1 MPPDSQD
8 GPVDALRQALITGA
22 AVVVPVVVTLV
33 VLSIAF
39 DFLYNIVA
47 QFAGAVLL
55 VPGASGAVTE
65 LVVEIATPVVL
76 LLLILVVGFAVERS
90 DVGEAAFDAF
100 DDAVSALPG
109 VGSVYDSFRQMSDVV
124 MRSDEQNFRD
134 VKLIEFP
141 DEEIYTLGFLTTRT
155 PEPLSEPTP
164 HDSMVTVFLPL
175 APNPV
180 MGGHLVHVPESRV
193 MDVEMTVEEAMQTVV
208 TTGVA
213 LGGSEGADG
222 LSAAELRNLAG
233 GDVGRHD
240 QVGKE

>member
-155 PEPLSEPTP
+155 PEPLSESTP